1 MFRTILVPLDGSAF
15 GEHALPFACTIA
27 QRASATLLLTQVH
40 LPVMPLTS
48 EVAAYTVELDLE
60 QRDNQRRHVQEIATR
75 LANEYSIRVDSA
87 VLDAPIAPALHDYA
101 IEQAVDLIIMT
112 THGRG
117 PLSRVWL
124 GSTADRMVRTMPIP
138 IVLIRPHDGE
148 PLPTLQH
155 MLIPLDGSELGEQI
169 IPAALMLGSLT
180 EARYTLLQVIEP
192 SSTHDKQPMLGDGVD
207 QFQKVRGVAQSY
219 LDDVGKRLSDNK
231 FQVNTAVVVGHPAA
245 AILEYAHAN
254 AVDLIAMETHG
265 RGGLM
270 RLMLGSVADK
280 VARGATSAILLQRP
294 QSEV

>member
-1 MFRTILVPLDGSAF
+1 MLTQRTG
-15 GEHALPFACTIA
+15 
-27 QRASATLLLTQVH
+27 ATLLLAHVH
-40 LPVMPLTS
+40 LPAMPLTS

-60 QRDNQRRHVQEIATR
+60 QRDNQRRHVQEIAAR
-75 LANEYSIRVDSA
+75 LANEYSIRVDTA
-87 VLDAPIAPALHDYA
+87 VLDAPIATALHDYA

-155 MLIPLDGSELGEQI
+155 ILIPLDGSELGEQI
-169 IPAALMLGSLT
+169 IPSALMLGGLT
-180 EARYTLLQVIEP
+180 EARYTLLQVIE
-192 SSTHDKQPMLGDGVD
+192 SAHDKQPMVGDGVD

-219 LDDVGKRLSDNK
+219 LDAVGKRLSDNQ
-231 FQVNTAVVVGHPAA
+231 FQVNAAVVVGHPAA